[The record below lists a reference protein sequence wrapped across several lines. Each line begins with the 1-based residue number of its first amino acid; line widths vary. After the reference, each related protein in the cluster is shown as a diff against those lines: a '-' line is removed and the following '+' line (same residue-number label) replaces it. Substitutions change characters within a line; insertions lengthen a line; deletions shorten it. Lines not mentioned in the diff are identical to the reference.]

1 MRRMTARPANA
12 HQARLLRLLRD
23 GGPNSRAQ
31 LGDQVDLSRS
41 KLAVEVDRLLETDL
55 VVADGLAASRGGRR
69 SHNIRLNPHLRF
81 LGVDIGATS
90 VDVAVTNA
98 ELEILG
104 HINQPMDVREGPV
117 AVFEQVLVMAAKL
130 KASGLAEGFDGAGI
144 GVPGPVRF
152 PEGVPVAPPIM
163 PGWDGF
169 PVREALSQDLGCPVM
184 VDNDVNLMAMGE
196 QHAGVARTVAD
207 FLCVKIG
214 TGIGCGIVVG
224 GEVYRGT
231 TGSAGD
237 IGHIQAVP
245 DGRPCAC
252 GNRGCLEAHFS
263 GAALARDA
271 MEAAE
276 QRLSAELAGR
286 LETNGTLSAVD
297 VAAAGR
303 HRPRSDPRGRQPH
316 RPGHRRPGQLL
327 QPRPGGDRRRGHRP
341 RPHPA
346 RRDPHPGLPRL
357 TAPGHGQPA
366 HRAGGAGTHR
376 RSHRRGPA
384 DQRPPVLTR
393 VSSLPPLLR
402 RTRSFVAPAPG
413 TTASASRHPLH
424 RTGFHRALLRP
435 GTAHPYQAPPPPYP
449 ALPENACPARGS
461 P

>member
-31 LGDQVDLSRS
+31 LGDQVELSRS
-41 KLAVEVDRLLETDL
+41 KLAVEIDRLLETGL
-55 VVADGLAASRGGRR
+55 VVADGFAASRGGRR
-69 SHNIRLNPHLRF
+69 SHNVRLAPSLRL

-104 HINQPMDVREGPV
+104 HLTQPMDVREGPV
-117 AVFEQVLVMAAKL
+117 AVFEQVLAMADKL
-130 KASGLAEGFDGAGI
+130 RETGVVADGFDGAGI

-169 PVREALSQDLGCPVM
+169 PVREALSQELGCPVM

-196 QHAGVARTVAD
+196 QHAGVANAVQD

-224 GEVYRGT
+224 GAVYRGT

-237 IGHIQAVP
+237 IGHIQVEP
-245 DGRPCAC
+245 DGLPCAC

-271 MEAAE
+271 EAAARE
-276 QRLSAELAGR
+276 DRSPELARRLADAGR
-286 LETNGTLSAVD
+286 LTAVD
-297 VAAAGR
+297 VAAAAAAGDATALELIR
-303 HRPRSDPRGRQPH
+303 TGGTRT
-316 RPGHRRPGQLL
+316 GQVIAGLVSFFN
-327 QPRPGGDRRRGHRP
+327 
-341 RPHPA
+341 
-346 RRDPHPGLPRL
+346 PGLVVIGGGVTGL
-357 TAPGHGQPA
+357 GHTLLAAIRTQVYRQSLPLATGNLPIVL
-366 HRAGGAGTHR
+366 GEL
-376 RSHRRGPA
+376 GPA
-384 DQRPPVLTR
+384 AGVTGAARLISDHLF
-393 VSSLPPLLR
+393 S
-402 RTRSFVAPAPG
+402 PA
-413 TTASASRHPLH
+413 
-424 RTGFHRALLRP
+424 
-435 GTAHPYQAPPPPYP
+435 
-449 ALPENACPARGS
+449 
-461 P
+461 

>member
-1 MRRMTARPANA
+1 MTARPANA

-41 KLAVEVDRLLETDL
+41 KLAVEVDRLLETEL

-117 AVFEQVLVMAAKL
+117 AVFEQVLSMAAKL
-130 KASGLAEGFDGAGI
+130 RATGLAEGFDGAGI

-152 PEGVPVAPPIM
+152 PEGIPVAPPIM

-169 PVREALSQDLGCPVM
+169 PVREALSQELGCPVM
-184 VDNDVNLMAMGE
+184 VDNDVNLMALGE

-271 MEAAE
+271 TEAAE
-276 QRLSAELAGR
+276 QQRSPELAVR
-286 LETNGTLSAVD
+286 LEGNGTLSAVD
-297 VAAAGR
+297 VAAAAAAGDATALDLIR
-303 HRPRSDPRGRQPH
+303 EGGNRT
-316 RPGHRRPGQLL
+316 GQVIAGLVSFFN
-327 QPRPGGDRRRGHRP
+327 
-341 RPHPA
+341 
-346 RRDPHPGLPRL
+346 PGLVVIGGGVTGL
-357 TAPGHGQPA
+357 GHTLLAAIRTQVYRGSLPLA
-366 HRAGGAGTHR
+366 TGNLPIVLGEL
-376 RSHRRGPA
+376 GPA
-384 DQRPPVLTR
+384 AGVIGAARLISDHLF
-393 VSSLPPLLR
+393 S
-402 RTRSFVAPAPG
+402 PA
-413 TTASASRHPLH
+413 
-424 RTGFHRALLRP
+424 
-435 GTAHPYQAPPPPYP
+435 
-449 ALPENACPARGS
+449 
-461 P
+461 

>member
-1 MRRMTARPANA
+1 MTARPANA

-41 KLAVEVDRLLETDL
+41 KLAVEVDRLLETGL

-69 SHNIRLNPHLRF
+69 SHNIRLAPELRF

-98 ELEILG
+98 ELEVLG
-104 HINQPMDVREGPV
+104 HVNQPMDVREGPV
-117 AVFEQVLVMAAKL
+117 AIFEQVLAMAAKL

-196 QHAGVARTVAD
+196 QHAGVARSVHD
-207 FLCVKIG
+207 FLCIKIG

-224 GEVYRGT
+224 GDVYRGT

-237 IGHIQAVP
+237 IGHIQVEP

-271 MEAAE
+271 EEAATSGRSPE
-276 QRLSAELAGR
+276 LAALLEAEGFKGRLSGA
-286 LETNGTLSAVD
+286 D
-297 VAAAGR
+297 VAAAAAAGDALALELIR
-303 HRPRSDPRGRQPH
+303 EGGNRT
-316 RPGHRRPGQLL
+316 GQVIAGLVSFFN
-327 QPRPGGDRRRGHRP
+327 
-341 RPHPA
+341 
-346 RRDPHPGLPRL
+346 PGLVVIGGGVTGL
-357 TAPGHGQPA
+357 GHTLLAAIRTQVY
-366 HRAGGAGTHR
+366 R
-376 RSHRRGPA
+376 
-384 DQRPPVLTR
+384 Q
-393 VSSLPPLLR
+393 SLPLATGNLPIVLGELGP
-402 RTRSFVAPAPG
+402 VAGVIGAARLISDHLFSPA
-413 TTASASRHPLH
+413 
-424 RTGFHRALLRP
+424 
-435 GTAHPYQAPPPPYP
+435 
-449 ALPENACPARGS
+449 
-461 P
+461 

>member
-12 HQARLLRLLRD
+12 HQARILGLLRD

-41 KLAVEVDRLLETDL
+41 KLAVEVDRLLETGL

-69 SHNIRLNPHLRF
+69 SHNIRLAPSLRF

-98 ELEILG
+98 ELEVLG
-104 HINQPMDVREGPV
+104 HLTQAMDVREGPV
-117 AVFEQVLVMAAKL
+117 AVFEQVLALAAKL
-130 KASGLAEGFDGAGI
+130 RASGVAEGFDGAGI

-169 PVREALSQDLGCPVM
+169 PVREALSQELGCPVM

-196 QHAGVARTVAD
+196 QHAGVARTSQD
-207 FLCVKIG
+207 FLFVKIG

-237 IGHIQAVP
+237 IGHIQVEP

-252 GNRGCLEAHFS
+252 GNRGCLEAYFG

-271 MEAAE
+271 ADAAREGISPELAARFEAAG
-276 QRLSAELAGR
+276 ALAA
-286 LETNGTLSAVD
+286 SD
-297 VAAAGR
+297 VAAAAA
-303 HRPRSDPRGRQPH
+303 S
-316 RPGHRRPGQLL
+316 
-327 QPRPGGDRRRGHRP
+327 GD
-341 RPHPA
+341 A
-346 RRDPHPGLPRL
+346 
-357 TAPGHGQPA
+357 TALELI
-366 HRAGGAGTHR
+366 RAGGTRTGQVIAG
-376 RSHRRGPA
+376 
-384 DQRPPVLTR
+384 L
-393 VSSLPPLLR
+393 VSFFNPGLVVIGGGVTGLGHTLLAAIRTQVYRQSLPLATGNLPIVLGELGQAAGVTGAAR
-402 RTRSFVAPAPG
+402 LISDHLFSPA
-413 TTASASRHPLH
+413 
-424 RTGFHRALLRP
+424 
-435 GTAHPYQAPPPPYP
+435 
-449 ALPENACPARGS
+449 
-461 P
+461 

>member
-12 HQARLLRLLRD
+12 HQARLLKLLRD

-31 LGDQVDLSRS
+31 LGDQIDLSRS

-69 SHNIRLNPHLRF
+69 SHNIRLNPGLRF

-104 HINQPMDVREGPV
+104 HLNQPMDVREGPV
-117 AVFEQVLVMAAKL
+117 AVFEQVLSMAAKL

-169 PVREALSQDLGCPVM
+169 PVREALSQELGCPVM

-196 QHAGVARTVAD
+196 QHAGVARSVGD
-207 FLCVKIG
+207 FLCIKIG
-214 TGIGCGIVVG
+214 TGIGCGIVAG
-224 GEVYRGT
+224 GDVHRGV

-271 MEAAE
+271 VEAAE
-276 QRLSAELAGR
+276 QGRSVELASR
-286 LETNGTLSAVD
+286 LDANGTLTAVD
-297 VAAAGR
+297 VAAAAAAGDATALDLIR
-303 HRPRSDPRGRQPH
+303 EGGNRV
-316 RPGHRRPGQLL
+316 GQVIAGLVSFFN
-327 QPRPGGDRRRGHRP
+327 
-341 RPHPA
+341 
-346 RRDPHPGLPRL
+346 PGLVVIGGGVTGL
-357 TAPGHGQPA
+357 GHTLLAAIRTQVY
-366 HRAGGAGTHR
+366 R
-376 RSHRRGPA
+376 
-384 DQRPPVLTR
+384 Q
-393 VSSLPPLLR
+393 SLPLATGNLPIVLGELG
-402 RTRSFVAPAPG
+402 P
-413 TTASASRHPLH
+413 TAGVIGAAQI
-424 RTGFHRALLRP
+424 GRA
-435 GTAHPYQAPPPPYP
+435 HV
-449 ALPENACPARGS
+449 
-461 P
+461 

>member
-1 MRRMTARPANA
+1 MTARPANA

-117 AVFEQVLVMAAKL
+117 AVFEQVLAMAAKL

-152 PEGVPVAPPIM
+152 PEGIPVAPPIM

-297 VAAAGR
+297 VAAAAAAGDATALDLIR
-303 HRPRSDPRGRQPH
+303 EGGNRT
-316 RPGHRRPGQLL
+316 GQVIAGLVSFFN
-327 QPRPGGDRRRGHRP
+327 
-341 RPHPA
+341 
-346 RRDPHPGLPRL
+346 PGLVVIGGGVTGL
-357 TAPGHGQPA
+357 GHTLLAAIRTQVYRGSLPLA
-366 HRAGGAGTHR
+366 TGNLPIVLGEL
-376 RSHRRGPA
+376 GPA
-384 DQRPPVLTR
+384 AGVIGAARLISDHLF
-393 VSSLPPLLR
+393 S
-402 RTRSFVAPAPG
+402 PA
-413 TTASASRHPLH
+413 
-424 RTGFHRALLRP
+424 
-435 GTAHPYQAPPPPYP
+435 
-449 ALPENACPARGS
+449 
-461 P
+461 